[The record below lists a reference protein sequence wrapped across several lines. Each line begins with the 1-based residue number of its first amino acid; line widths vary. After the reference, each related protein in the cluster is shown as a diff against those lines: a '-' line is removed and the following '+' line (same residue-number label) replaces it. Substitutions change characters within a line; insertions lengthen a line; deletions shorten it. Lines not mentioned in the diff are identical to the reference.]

1 MTIES
6 ISEVYKIAKQNG
18 ITLAYTTNPNI
29 RNSDMK
35 IIKQRVFELKKQNAL
50 SDFYINN
57 IGLLDFIKELQVER
71 IYADYALNITNDLSI
86 DFYIKNGIKGIVFS
100 PELNIDKLKN
110 ISMIGNIETEMFIYA
125 QVPSM
130 YLAYDLLSSIEKERI
145 ANINRN
151 KEYCLENI
159 HKDRFFILKDDFE
172 TTILVN
178 TQPYLLVKD
187 LDFLRTIGID
197 NFLIDFSFNDVH
209 IKESILLYQ
218 EYLSNNIKLEELT
231 EKIKRYQNNK
241 VILV

>member
-6 ISEVYKIAKQNG
+6 ISEVYEIAKQNG

-57 IGLLDFIKELQVER
+57 IGLLDFIKELKVER

-130 YLAYDLLSSIEKERI
+130 YLAYDLLGSIEKERI
-145 ANINRN
+145 ASVNRN

-159 HKDRFFILKDDFE
+159 HKDRLQESVHFFLFPGEPKYRLHAQSLDTSFAYILPYP
-172 TTILVN
+172 LV
-178 TQPYLLVKD
+178 PFGK
-187 LDFLRTIGID
+187 GSK
-197 NFLIDFSFNDVH
+197 LIW
-209 IKESILLYQ
+209 LG
-218 EYLSNNIKLEELT
+218 
-231 EKIKRYQNNK
+231 
-241 VILV
+241 